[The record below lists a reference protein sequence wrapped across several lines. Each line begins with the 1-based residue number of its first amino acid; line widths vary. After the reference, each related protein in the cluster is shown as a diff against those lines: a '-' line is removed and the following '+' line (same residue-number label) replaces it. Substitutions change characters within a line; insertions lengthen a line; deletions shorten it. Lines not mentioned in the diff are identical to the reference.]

1 MKQLYAR
8 LPFLQLVLHITKQV
22 ETNAI
27 VVETLVEDMTVE
39 DDNPL
44 FVESPPYVPKLP
56 FLGRKRQIQ
65 KQNIMHALMR

>member
-1 MKQLYAR
+1 
-8 LPFLQLVLHITKQV
+8 V

-44 FVESPPYVPKLP
+44 SVEPPPYVPKLP
-56 FLGRKRQIQ
+56 FLGRERQIQ
-65 KQNIMHALMR
+65 KQNIMYTLMRS